1 MSRNN
6 EMRRSMLAELL
17 EGQRASKK
25 QKITPTASVSTL
37 MIDGSRAYE
46 EKRYS
51 DAVTFFSHAIENLR
65 DRKADL
71 LHVYD
76 LRSSANTK
84 LDKHDEALRDA
95 KQMIRLD
102 KSDYRGYLRCAQ
114 IEQLQGKYKAALR
127 VCEYGLKS
135 IPSNSKGYSRLE
147 KCKLRLTE
155 LLKEK
160 VIYEKGTDPMLVLP
174 NELMEILLSTFDY
187 QQHISIM
194 RVCKT
199 WRDRVRSSDLIA
211 KTIDTRNSRK
221 LLSYE
226 QIKAAFAR
234 LGQQPKFVA
243 LGSLGETAARW
254 TSSELAR
261 WIRWENLETLIL
273 DEPKIHTLHIRWN
286 KMPRLQKLRI
296 GYCPDTR
303 QDLLQVLGVCTNL
316 ESAYLHV
323 HPVLPLFSDL
333 SVSNQNLRTLAI
345 HGRPD
350 KVTLLEVRASRSWD
364 LVDQS
369 LTFTTDAEWLSVPG
383 SRATRINQCLQQQR
397 CQSGRILGT

>member
-17 EGQRASKK
+17 EGQSTTKR
-25 QKITPTASVSTL
+25 QKATPTAPVSTL

-46 EKRYS
+46 EKRYR

-76 LRSSANTK
+76 LRSSASTK
-84 LDKHDEALRDA
+84 LGKHDEALSDA

-102 KSDYRGYLRCAQ
+102 KSDYRGYLKCAQ
-114 IEQLQGKYKAALR
+114 VEQLQGKHKEALR
-127 VCEYGLKS
+127 VCEYGTKS
-135 IPSNSKGYSRLE
+135 VPSNSKGYPRLE
-147 KCKLRLTE
+147 NCKLRLTE

-160 VIYEKGTDPMLVLP
+160 IVYEKGTNPMLVLP
-174 NELMEILLSTFDY
+174 NELLEMVLSTFDY
-187 QQHISIM
+187 QQHIGIM

-211 KTIDTRNSRK
+211 RTIDTRNSPK
-221 LLSYE
+221 SLSYD
-226 QIKAAFAR
+226 QTKAAFAR
-234 LGQQPKFVA
+234 LGQHPKCVA
-243 LGSLGETAARW
+243 LRNLSETAARW

-261 WIRWENLETLIL
+261 WIRWESLETLIL

-286 KMPRLQKLRI
+286 KMAHLQNLRI

-303 QDLLQVLGVCTNL
+303 QDLLQVLGVCSKL
-316 ESAYLHV
+316 QSAFLHV
-323 HPVLPLFSDL
+323 HPICPMFSDL
-333 SVSNQNLRTLAI
+333 SVANRNLRTLVV

-350 KVTLLEVRASRSWD
+350 KVTLIEVRAKYDTSSKLIAELISRLLTLLCRCSMGVCFRYSSD
-364 LVDQS
+364 LS
-369 LTFTTDAEWLSVPG
+369 
-383 SRATRINQCLQQQR
+383 
-397 CQSGRILGT
+397 

>member
-1 MSRNN
+1 
-6 EMRRSMLAELL
+6 MLAELL
-17 EGQRASKK
+17 EGQPTGKR
-25 QKITPTASVSTL
+25 QKTTPIAPVSTL
-37 MIDGSRAYE
+37 MIDGQRAYE
-46 EKRYS
+46 EKRYQ
-51 DAVTFFSHAIENLR
+51 DAVTFFSHAIGNLR

-84 LDKHDEALRDA
+84 LGKYDEALSDA

-114 IEQLQGKYKAALR
+114 IEQLREKHKEALR

-135 IPSNSKGYSRLE
+135 IPSNSKGYPRLE
-147 KCKLRLTE
+147 NCKLRLAE
-155 LLKEK
+155 LLMRK
-160 VIYEKGTDPMLVLP
+160 VVYEKGTDPMLVLP
-174 NELMEILLSTFDY
+174 NELLEMILSTFDY
-187 QQHISIM
+187 QQHIGIM
-194 RVCKT
+194 RVGKT

-211 KTIDTRNSRK
+211 KTIDTRSSRK

-226 QIKAAFAR
+226 QTKAAFTR

-243 LGSLGETAARW
+243 LGNLSETAARW

-261 WIRWENLETLIL
+261 WIRWESLETLIL

-286 KMPRLQKLRI
+286 KMARLQNLRI

-316 ESAYLHV
+316 QSAFLHV
-323 HPVLPLFSDL
+323 HPICPMFSDL
-333 SVSNQNLRTLAI
+333 SVANRNLRTLVV

-350 KVTLLEVRASRSWD
+350 KVTLVEVRAAY
-364 LVDQS
+364 
-369 LTFTTDAEWLSVPG
+369 DASPKVRFPLADS
-383 SRATRINQCLQQQR
+383 SY
-397 CQSGRILGT
+397 S